1 MKTKTI
7 KPVKDFG
14 VTGFQV
20 TFSILDLYKMN
31 QLAMELGEIN
41 QKASDY
47 SGDFRG
53 QNSTLIRACEVLS
66 ELFNKTIGETN
77 AEWDFLQPEEP
88 CTK

>member
-1 MKTKTI
+1 MKTKSI

-31 QLAMELGEIN
+31 QLAIELQQIHIDQVNILGTQNALELTSTMLRN
-41 QKASDY
+41 LFKA
-47 SGDFRG
+47 
-53 QNSTLIRACEVLS
+53 TV
-66 ELFNKTIGETN
+66 GETSS
-77 AEWDFLQPEEP
+77 EWDFLQTDEEP